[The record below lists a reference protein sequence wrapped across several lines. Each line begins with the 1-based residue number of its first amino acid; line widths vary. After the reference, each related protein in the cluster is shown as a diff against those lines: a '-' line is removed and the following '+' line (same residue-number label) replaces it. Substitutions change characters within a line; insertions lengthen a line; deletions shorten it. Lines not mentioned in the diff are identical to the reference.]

1 MRASN
6 LFINTT
12 RESPAEAELTSHS
25 LMLRAGMLRQLASG
39 IFSWLP
45 LGLRTVR
52 RIERIVREEMN
63 RAGAAEIMM
72 PAVQP
77 AELWQES
84 GRWQIYGPELLRL
97 QDRHGRDYCVG
108 PTHEEV
114 VTDIARACVRSWRQ
128 LPCNLYQIQTKFRD
142 EVRPRFGVMRAREF
156 VMKDAYSF
164 DVDAAGA
171 ERSYRIMRE
180 AYVRIF
186 DRIGLDY
193 RVVEADVGAIGGSFS
208 EEFLALA
215 DCGEAVIGYTDG
227 DYAATLEQVP
237 CQPPAP
243 AKRPDP
249 GAKME
254 EFATPGVA
262 TIEQLAEFVGGI
274 DPGRSLKTMI
284 VSGEAGSA
292 ALVLRGDDELSLAKA
307 ARLAEVGFGAALAED
322 EFVRSTVGA
331 GFGSLGPVGMP
342 LPVIADARL
351 VAAADFF
358 CGANRDGHHLR
369 GVNFGR
375 DLSEPRF
382 ADLRLAAAGQPAP
395 DGRPLKL
402 RRGIEVGQIFNLG
415 TKYSQALAARIEGDD
430 NVLRPMVM
438 GCYGIGITRIVAAA
452 IEQFNDEAGIV
463 FPESIAPFVAAV
475 LPLGRSEEVARAAE
489 GLYAQLNEAGIDC
502 MIEDRG
508 LRAGAAFADLDLLG
522 IPHRLVVSERS
533 LKEGKVEHKAR
544 RTGAV
549 SMLELADAPARV
561 RQMLADA
568 QA

>member
-1 MRASN
+1 MRASS
-6 LFINTT
+6 LLINTT
-12 RESPAEAELTSHS
+12 RERPAEAELTSHA

-52 RIERIVREEMN
+52 RIEQIVREEMN

-97 QDRHGRDYCVG
+97 EDRHGRAYCVG

-142 EVRPRFGVMRAREF
+142 EVRPRFGVMRSREF

-164 DVDAAGA
+164 DADAAGA
-171 ERSYRIMRE
+171 KRSYQIMRD

-227 DYAATLEQVP
+227 DYATNLEQVP
-237 CQPPAP
+237 CSPPA
-243 AKRPDP
+243 AAQRPDP
-249 GAKME
+249 GEKME

-262 TIEQLAEFVGGI
+262 TIDELDQFVGGI
-274 DPGRSLKTMI
+274 DPGRSIKTMI
-284 VSGEAGSA
+284 VTGEAGSA
-292 ALVLRGDDELSLAKA
+292 ALILPGNAELSLAKA
-307 ARLAEVGFGAALAED
+307 SRLEQVGFGAALAED
-322 EFVRSTVGA
+322 DFVRKTVGA
-331 GFGSLGPVGMP
+331 GFGSLGPVGMS
-342 LPVIADARL
+342 LPVIADASL
-351 VAAADFF
+351 ASAADFF
-358 CGANRDGHHLR
+358 CGANRDGYHLR

-375 DLSEPRF
+375 DLPEPRF
-382 ADLRLAAAGQPAP
+382 ADLRMAVAGEVAP

-415 TKYSQALAARIEGDD
+415 TKYSQAMAARIEGDD

-463 FPESIAPFVAAV
+463 FPESIAPFIVAV
-475 LPLGRSEEVARAAE
+475 LPLGKSPEVMQAAE
-489 GLYAQLNEAGIDC
+489 SLYAALNESGIDC
-502 MIEDRG
+502 LLEDRG

-533 LKEGKVEHKAR
+533 LAAGKVEHKAR
-544 RTGAV
+544 HTGAV
-549 SMLELADAPARV
+549 SMLEMADAPAQV
-561 RQMLADA
+561 RAMLAA
-568 QA
+568 KKP